1 MCTINQLPDPFP
13 PTLPGPRVKKT
24 KRPTKIKKAPY
35 KTSYDQKKSMG
46 GRNKTMTTDDN
57 ENHKNPFQ
65 KTTHSRYY
73 YHQAKKKVTVCT

>member
-13 PTLPGPRVKKT
+13 PTLPGPRVKKPRDQQKSRKPLT
-24 KRPTKIKKAPY
+24 KHPTTK
-35 KTSYDQKKSMG
+35 KKSMG